1 MAFLNPEFRGR
12 DRDLV
17 LSYTASELLE
27 SRRDYVRLTIYS
39 SNSNNVVLI
48 GGAPAIFYSTVRDFY
63 PFEIT
68 SCVKLYLL
76 IM

>member
-39 SNSNNVVLI
+39 QFFNFIISHQ
-48 GGAPAIFYSTVRDFY
+48 
-63 PFEIT
+63 
-68 SCVKLYLL
+68 
-76 IM
+76 